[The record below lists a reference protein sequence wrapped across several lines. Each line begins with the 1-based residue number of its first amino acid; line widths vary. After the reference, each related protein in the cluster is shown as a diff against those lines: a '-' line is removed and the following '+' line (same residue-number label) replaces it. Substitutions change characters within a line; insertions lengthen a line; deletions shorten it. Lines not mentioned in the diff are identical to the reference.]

1 MSRLILEG
9 NAEQIDLIIALTEQM
24 SDVAVVEL
32 IPDESKNAVKGKKS
46 PLYWLD
52 KLRAEGGIQSIADPS
67 AWQREI
73 RSEDRVLANN
83 EKDFQHIEGLQVIP
97 LKSI

>member
-9 NAEQIDLIIALTEQM
+9 NAEQINLIIALTEQM
-24 SDVAVVEL
+24 SDVDVVEL
-32 IPDESKNAVKGKKS
+32 IPDQSKNATKGKKS

-52 KLRAEGGIQSIADPS
+52 KLREEGGIQSIPDPS

-73 RSEDRVLANN
+73 RSQDRVLDGR
-83 EKDFQHIEGLQVIP
+83 EE
-97 LKSI
+97 